1 MFGNGTTLFSYVN
14 VLRVYPYTTRAH
26 TGVHEPLARRTSQR
40 VGKTKTHAATE
51 LVSRCSPDSADPM
64 ALAEAGSRST
74 LFGGDSADRAHGA
87 HRGQLLSVPSQA
99 VTSCRPQHP
108 TQTSCS
114 LTIRRG
120 SSCVYQRRHSS
131 RQFCRRFTIARKLGS
146 GLYH

>member
-1 MFGNGTTLFSYVN
+1 MEQRCSHTSTFCAFIRTRRGHIPVYTSHSHVARPNGSAKLRHTL
-14 VLRVYPYTTRAH
+14 
-26 TGVHEPLARRTSQR
+26 PLNSLADAVQIQRIRWLLPKLAADPRSSAGTRRTELAEHR
-40 VGKTKTHAATE
+40 GAAT
-51 LVSRCSPDSADPM
+51 L
-64 ALAEAGSRST
+64 ST
-74 LFGGDSADRAHGA
+74 
-87 HRGQLLSVPSQA
+87 VQA